1 MLLLRENNSER
12 KSLNSKL
19 RNAIGYRD
27 VDYETVSQVI
37 TYIPKLK
44 NRKWNIFWN
53 SKEKQ

>member
-53 SKEKQ
+53 LKEKQ